1 MDKLKIGSLISNAVL
16 FIIVLMLLR
25 FVGCG
30 HSGGPCPEVGR
41 KTDTVTIVKP
51 STDVL
56 HTIAQGRPI
65 VKEIHHTDTVV
76 EHRTDT
82 VQVMYQGKPEP
93 EAFSSQ
99 DTLYYYDSIM
109 KRDTCIITIRERVA
123 NNALIW
129 RELKYRDLHPDKW
142 KVVTNTVTVEKKSPL
157 FKVYLGAEASG
168 SKSHIDVGPGAFV
181 IIKDWIGLNY
191 NYQVIAGQH
200 NVGGY
205 VKLQFKK

>member
-16 FIIVLMLLR
+16 FVIVLVLLH

-30 HSGGPCPEVGR
+30 HKGGPCPEVGR
-41 KTDTVTIVKP
+41 TTDTTIIIKP

-56 HTIAQGRPI
+56 HIIAKGIPQIREVHKDSIVTIHDTIPIVFAGRP
-65 VKEIHHTDTVV
+65 
-76 EHRTDT
+76 
-82 VQVMYQGKPEP
+82 
-93 EAFSSQ
+93 EAISSF
-99 DTLYYYDSIM
+99 DTLYYYDSIN

-123 NNALIW
+123 GNQIIW
-129 RELKYRDLHPDKW
+129 RELKYRDLHPEKW

-168 SKSHIDVGPGAFV
+168 SKSHIDVGPGAFI
-181 IIKDWIGLNY
+181 IIKDWVGVNY

-200 NVGGY
+200 NVGAY